1 MNSLPMPSNLPSD
14 INVELLL
21 PYYPL
26 GKFKVALKGLHK
38 RNTYNDII
46 ETEIIDDDI
55 MHVGVG
61 RNSIYNSLPEYVF
74 HPIDRFD
81 NIPAYQEKERY
92 QEEIDKQEEEMRK
105 AYLFFAP
112 IDVLLLHLR
121 SEIREKINPLG
132 SEDLV
137 MQQII
142 GDNITEEQRQNR
154 FIKQIIPFL
163 PCCKYIRGNRTLI
176 TFMLRKIFM
185 EEGLSLKPK
194 KTTRQYSDEEPR
206 YENRLDMTL
215 GECYVGNTFSESV
228 SYYDIY
234 YWSDEECTDLF
245 LKFIDEVELL
255 RLFIKD
261 FFFSVE
267 EDVVFDIHHDE
278 PPLRLA
284 DEVFYNYLNYNTNI

>member
-1 MNSLPMPSNLPSD
+1 MPSNLPSD

-112 IDVLLLHLR
+112 IDVLLLKLR
-121 SEIREKINPLG
+121 ADVRATLEPLASENVVL
-132 SEDLV
+132 
-137 MQQII
+137 QQII
-142 GDNITEEQRQNR
+142 GDSITKEQHANR

-163 PCCKYIRGNRTLI
+163 PACKHIRGNNTLL
-176 TFMLRKIFM
+176 TLLLRKIFM
-185 EEGLSLKPK
+185 EEGLHIRKESA
-194 KTTRQYSDEEPR
+194 TCQFTDRHPR
-206 YENRLDMTL
+206 YEDALDMTL
-215 GECYVGNTFSESV
+215 GEGYMGNSYDETV
-228 SYYDIY
+228 SRYNIY
-234 YWSDEECTDLF
+234 YWSDEACGKDF
-245 LKFIDEVELL
+245 LQLLDDVEVL
-255 RLFIKD
+255 RLFVKD
-261 FFFSVE
+261 YFLAVE
-267 EDVVFDIHHDE
+267 EDLVFDITHDE
-278 PPLRLA
+278 PPLRLS
-284 DEVFYNYLNYNTNI
+284 DEVFYNYLSYNTNI

>member
-1 MNSLPMPSNLPSD
+1 MNSLPMPSKLPSD

-21 PYYPL
+21 PYYPT

-46 ETEIIDDDI
+46 NTEIIDDDI
-55 MHVGVG
+55 MHVDVG

-121 SEIREKINPLG
+121 SEVREKINPLG

-154 FIKQIIPFL
+154 FIKQVIPFL
-163 PCCKYIRGNRTLI
+163 PSCKYIRGNRTLI

-185 EEGLSLKPK
+185 EEGLSLKPRK
-194 KTTRQYSDEEPR
+194 STRQFTDEDPR

-228 SYYDIY
+228 GYYDIY

-245 LKFIDEVELL
+245 LKFIDEVEML

-261 FFFSVE
+261 FFLSVE
-267 EDVVFDIHHDE
+267 EDIVFDIHHDE

>member
-1 MNSLPMPSNLPSD
+1 MPSKLPAD
-14 INVELLL
+14 INVELLM
-21 PYYPL
+21 PYYPT
-26 GKFKVALKGLHK
+26 GKFKVELKGLHK

-46 ETEIIDDDI
+46 DTEMVDDDVL
-55 MHVGVG
+55 HVTVG
-61 RNSIYNSLPEYVF
+61 RNSIYNSLPEYIF

-92 QEEIDKQEEEMRK
+92 QEEIDKQEEEIRK

-112 IDVLLLHLR
+112 IDVLLLRLR
-121 SEIREKINPLG
+121 SEVRDKINPLG

-137 MQQII
+137 MQHII

-154 FIKQIIPFL
+154 FIKQLIPFL
-163 PCCKYIRGNRTLI
+163 PSCKYIRGNRTLI
-176 TFMLRKIFM
+176 TLMLRKIFM
-185 EEGLSLKPK
+185 EEGLSMKLKK
-194 KTTRQYSDEEPR
+194 ATHQYTDEEPH

-234 YWSDEECTDLF
+234 YWSDEECTDAF
-245 LKFIDEVELL
+245 LKFVDEVEML
-255 RLFIKD
+255 RLFVKD
-261 FFFSVE
+261 FFLSVE
-267 EDVVFDIHHDE
+267 EEIVFDIQHDE

>member
-121 SEIREKINPLG
+121 SEVREKINPLG

-194 KTTRQYSDEEPR
+194 NTTCRFTDEEPR
-206 YENRLDMTL
+206 YENSLDMTL
-215 GECYVGNTFSESV
+215 GESYVGNTFDETV
-228 SYYDIY
+228 SNYEVY
-234 YWSDEECTDLF
+234 YWSDDECTEDF
-245 LKFIDEVELL
+245 LKVIDEIEQL
-255 RLFIKD
+255 RLFVKD
-261 FFFSVE
+261 FFLSVE
-267 EDVVFDIHHDE
+267 EDLVFDIHHDE
-278 PPLRLA
+278 PPLRLS